1 MKEFMRSY
9 HIMSHK
15 NTDIKLLAVNAFT
28 ECEEE
33 IKLFKFERNNNSLS
47 FIVNDKFK
55 YIFEDISELYWDD
68 IHKKR
73 LFLVEF
79 GPLSPIAEYEIVL
92 S

>member
-15 NTDIKLLAVNAFT
+15 NTD
-28 ECEEE
+28 

-92 S
+92 